1 MAKVKD
7 TPNLPGSSRMQM
19 PSTGDKLGSKL
30 SNSGGIANGKASAAI
45 KAGGAASLVSKT
57 KGKTGMKSSNPYC

>member
-19 PSTGDKLGSKL
+19 PMSSGNNTPLKIKNDGSGVTK
-30 SNSGGIANGKASAAI
+30 S
-45 KAGGAASLVSKT
+45 VT
-57 KGKTGMKSSNPYC
+57 KGASGKGMKGTNPYC

>member
-19 PSTGDKLGSKL
+19 PMTSGSNTPLKIK
-30 SNSGGIANGKASAAI
+30 SNGNGVTSKVT
-45 KAGGAASLVSKT
+45 KAAS
-57 KGKTGMKSSNPYC
+57 GKGMKGTNPYC

>member
-19 PSTGDKLGSKL
+19 PSTGDKLGSKITI
-30 SNSGGIANGKASAAI
+30 SNGKASAAV
-45 KAGGAASLVSKT
+45 KAGGAASLVSKA
-57 KGKTGMKSSNPYC
+57 KGKTGMKSSNPYGSIC

>member
-19 PSTGDKLGSKL
+19 PMT
-30 SNSGGIANGKASAAI
+30 SGKNTPLKI
-45 KAGGAASLVSKT
+45 KADGSGATHKVTTAA
-57 KGKTGMKSSNPYC
+57 KGTGLKKKNPYC

>member
-19 PSTGDKLGSKL
+19 PMS
-30 SNSGGIANGKASAAI
+30 SGNNTPLKI
-45 KAGGAASLVSKT
+45 KADSNGVTRKVTKAASG
-57 KGKTGMKSSNPYC
+57 KGMGGKNPYC